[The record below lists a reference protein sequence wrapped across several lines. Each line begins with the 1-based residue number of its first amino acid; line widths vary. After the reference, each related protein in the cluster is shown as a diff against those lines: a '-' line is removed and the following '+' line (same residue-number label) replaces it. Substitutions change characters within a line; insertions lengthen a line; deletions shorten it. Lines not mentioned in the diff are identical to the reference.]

1 MKSLTTISRLVHLV
15 LLLTAIPA
23 FSVPLPRTEKTTIQG
38 TVVDW
43 TWRSEIDFQQEF
55 QGRAYGQMIPGH
67 YIIRLKIQKKRND
80 LFNTIN
86 GYSRLLRIGI
96 GIDADDL
103 KEDELIVYLPTSRLK
118 GLLKGAKLTI
128 EDYSISADDS
138 GAEASSSKI
147 LIDDATPETLGP
159 IFPPN
164 K

>member
-1 MKSLTTISRLVHLV
+1 M
-15 LLLTAIPA
+15 
-23 FSVPLPRTEKTTIQG
+23 
-38 TVVDW
+38 DW
-43 TWRSEIDFQQEF
+43 TWRGEIDFQQEF
-55 QGRAYGQMIPGH
+55 QGHAYGQTIPKH

-103 KEDELIVYLPTSRLK
+103 KEDEVIVYLPSPRLK
-118 GLLKGAKLTI
+118 GLLKDAKLTI

-138 GAEASSSKI
+138 GAEATSSKI
-147 LIDDATPETLGP
+147 LIDGATPEIIGP
-159 IFPPN
+159 VFPPN